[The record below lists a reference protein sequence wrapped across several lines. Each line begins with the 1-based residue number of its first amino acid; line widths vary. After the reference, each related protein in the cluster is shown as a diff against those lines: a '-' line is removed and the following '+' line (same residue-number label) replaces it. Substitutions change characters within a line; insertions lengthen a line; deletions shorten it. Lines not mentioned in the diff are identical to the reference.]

1 MLSSTTS
8 PGHRADGS
16 EGAKTCGTIGA
27 RCPEEIYV
35 QHWTLYML
43 CFTILLPQIQ
53 LLMQFQMESDTNCMF
68 SSQHFL
74 RGWYLTVRY
83 ALGMSRQGVN
93 AHSHRPSPWK
103 FPCFFKKWWAIIQK
117 SIYSLVSHNCWKHC
131 NKLTYVCMCINHLQI
146 MNMYQISIHVI
157 MYMYIFFKLYDMQV
171 YSSVTISLYSLLL
184 QAFSLFACDYWLW
197 EKYVLGMSRHE
208 VNIHLT

>member
-1 MLSSTTS
+1 MLENLTEACAIELKLGLNPKTGLVKVIKLISVKQLHWCS
-8 PGHRADGS
+8 PALLHLVTWADGS

-27 RCPEEIYV
+27 MCPEEIYV
-35 QHWTLYML
+35 QHWTLLYML
-43 CFTILLPQIQ
+43 CFTIVLPQIQ

-93 AHSHRPSPWK
+93 VHSHRPSSWK

-131 NKLTYVCMCINHLQI
+131 NQLTICLIFIVELHVPSLQRKLT
-146 MNMYQISIHVI
+146 
-157 MYMYIFFKLYDMQV
+157 
-171 YSSVTISLYSLLL
+171 
-184 QAFSLFACDYWLW
+184 
-197 EKYVLGMSRHE
+197 
-208 VNIHLT
+208 

>member
-1 MLSSTTS
+1 MVLRGQKLVEQLALCVQRRYTFNIGPCICCVS
-8 PGHRADGS
+8 PL
-16 EGAKTCGTIGA
+16 
-27 RCPEEIYV
+27 YV
-35 QHWTLYML
+35 
-43 CFTILLPQIQ
+43 LPQIQ

-93 AHSHRPSPWK
+93 VHSHWPSPWK

-131 NKLTYVCMCINHLQI
+131 NKLQFVLSSFQIKSWNLQMKIPLIWFESHQTFYFWLIQTY
-146 MNMYQISIHVI
+146 
-157 MYMYIFFKLYDMQV
+157 QV
-171 YSSVTISLYSLLL
+171 SQNLI
-184 QAFSLFACDYWLW
+184 
-197 EKYVLGMSRHE
+197 
-208 VNIHLT
+208 